1 MCGIGVVS
9 VRSRGEYAA
18 ESEEASDPTQPAH
31 TAPAAAVLGQF
42 GTSLSK
48 QQQTQYL
55 FKWLKQKKV

>member
-1 MCGIGVVS
+1 MCN
-9 VRSRGEYAA
+9 RGEYAA
-18 ESEEASDPTQPAH
+18 ESEEASNPTQPAH

-48 QQQTQYL
+48 QQQQTQYL